1 MVSRTLVTG
10 LLVISLVSNCT
21 PNLPAGMQAAISSAV
36 VAHVVGSGSM
46 FYSAGV
52 DSFEVKDATIGANH
66 AWVHA
71 WIGVWF
77 KNRVSGPSFTAHNV
91 DDDDFTQREQGG
103 RWVVTSI
110 HHNGFAPGGGP

>member
-77 KNRVSGPSFTAHNV
+77 KNRISGPGFRAHNV
-91 DDDDFTQREQGG
+91 LDDDFTLRQTAG

-110 HHNGFAPGGGP
+110 KGNGFAPGGGP